1 MRRSLLLVLPLALA
15 CEGSIGDP
23 TPYDPTDPESCRR
36 TGRCEDVG
44 GPPLTSAYPRLSHQQ
59 WENTVRDLFGWDA
72 VPNLAATFASDP
84 RGTTQFDNDGT
95 VLQVTA
101 NHWADYQSAAETIA
115 ARVIADADAKARVT
129 GGSSDPRDVYEA
141 FLRRA
146 FRRPARAGE
155 VDTYVT
161 LHGQGPT
168 HYPELPAFDAGLR
181 VALEAILQSPFF
193 LYRDEDGEVRD
204 GFVTLDAH
212 QLASRLSYA
221 LWDTMPDDALF
232 AAADAGSLGR
242 SEGLRG
248 QAFRML
254 DDAKARAKIEAFH
267 AQLFELHTYDALR
280 VEGLSADIGRT
291 MREETERFVTEVILE
306 EDGSLRDLLTAP
318 YSFINE
324 ELAQLYGIQD
334 ITGPELRRVEL
345 DPTQRGGLF
354 THPGFIVRKRGD
366 TAPILRG
373 VYLNL
378 RVLCANLPEPPV
390 FEPPDLTG
398 TTRRER
404 VESATGVGTCGE
416 TCHAGV
422 INPIGF
428 AFETFDDTG
437 RWREIDNGAPV
448 DAVSSY
454 WFGEEQST
462 FDGPVQL
469 MSAMAESEMAHR
481 CYAQNWL
488 EFAFGRP
495 LQVRDFATV
504 ESIAGGSR
512 DDAWSVKEILVAL
525 VDSDSF
531 RTRAPLPEEE

>member
-1 MRRSLLLVLPLALA
+1 MRRSLLLTLPLFLA
-15 CEGSIGDP
+15 CEGAIGDP
-23 TPYDPTDPESCRR
+23 TPFDPTDPESCRR
-36 TGRCEDVG
+36 TGRCEAAG
-44 GPPLTSAYPRLSHQQ
+44 GPPLTSAFPRLSHQQ
-59 WENTVRDLFGWDA
+59 WENTVRDLFGWDEI
-72 VPNLAATFASDP
+72 PNLSATFAADP

-95 VLQVTA
+95 VLQVTF
-101 NHWADYQSAAETIA
+101 NHWADYQGAAETLA
-115 ARVIADADAKARVT
+115 ARVIADPAAKARVT
-129 GGSSDPRDVYEA
+129 GGSTAPREVYEA

-155 VDTYVT
+155 VDTYVA
-161 LHGQGPT
+161 LHELGPT

-181 VALEAILQSPFF
+181 LALEGILQSPFF

-204 GFVTLDAH
+204 GFVTLDTH
-212 QLASRLSYA
+212 QLAARLSYS

-232 AAADAGSLGR
+232 AAADAGALAR
-242 SEGLRG
+242 SEGLRE

-254 DDAKARAKIEAFH
+254 DHEKAREKIENFH
-267 AQLFELHTYDALR
+267 GQLFELETYDAITLD
-280 VEGLSADIGRT
+280 GFSADIGLT

-318 YSFINE
+318 YSFVNE
-324 ELAQLYGIQD
+324 ELAQLYGLEG
-334 ITGPELRRVEL
+334 ITGPELRRVDL
-345 DPTQRGGLF
+345 DPTQRAGLF

-390 FEPPDLTG
+390 FEPPDLSG

-416 TCHAGV
+416 SCHAQV

-437 RWREIDNGAPV
+437 RWREIDNGASV

-454 WFGEEQST
+454 WFSEEQST
-462 FDGPVQL
+462 FNGPVEL
-469 MSAMAESEMAHR
+469 MTAMAESEMAHR

-495 LQVRDFATV
+495 LQIRDLATV
-504 ESIAGGSR
+504 ESIAGGSQT
-512 DDAWSVKEILVAL
+512 DGWSVKEILVAL